1 MPDYRT
7 PGVYIEEISSGPRPV
22 QASSTTETGFV
33 AVITIPTIFYPGR
46 GKAANMYLPGPAEGD
61 PQQSWNRALAFRPLL
76 LESADAAPAKGKK
89 GGAGG
94 APGAGGNNFQKLVAD
109 ILPGKWEVRAPS
121 GQDNKVTMS
130 NDQGDLLRFP
140 VSRALMSIVT
150 DDATKKAE
158 WDLSFGADESAV
170 VQLISAYASDQGIEH
185 TGNLGAVD
193 PKGKPVTLNISNI
206 HGRLHGT
213 APSFTSM
220 DGFHAWRA
228 EFGERLYQEV
238 LMEANPKV
246 SQSKAEVMWDTLDGG
261 AKAAW
266 HRWLRAHPGMRRL
279 ELSVI
284 GFFSNGGA
292 TAFPSVALQGADGSH
307 PVAKRAFLEKAY
319 DGASVVAMLA
329 APGLNIGWQQAILEY
344 AGPAGRGDLFA
355 VLEAPRYLLTKPPRG
370 IKVNEF
376 RWITEENGNNPGD
389 YEVAELQTLEAPAAS
404 ELRFGGFAADVV
416 LDRCTPRDTS
426 GYGACYAPWFIT
438 DNPLATGM
446 SDKYII
452 TPPAGF
458 IAGVI
463 AGTDN
468 KAGGG
473 VHKAPANEPVL
484 GISELVTSVSDREQA
499 ALNVKGI
506 NIVRHR
512 PGAGIRV
519 WGARTVAS
527 DALWNYVNVRRLFL
541 FVERSVRDS
550 VNWAVF
556 QPNNDAT
563 RGSLRDSIAGFLFRL
578 YNMGMLDGT
587 SWQDAF
593 TVQCDR
599 ENNPE
604 ADIRAGML
612 TVDVQIRPVFPAEFI
627 RIRFQ
632 QTPMAIG

>member
-1 MPDYRT
+1 
-7 PGVYIEEISSGPRPV
+7 
-22 QASSTTETGFV
+22 
-33 AVITIPTIFYPGR
+33 
-46 GKAANMYLPGPAEGD
+46 
-61 PQQSWNRALAFRPLL
+61 
-76 LESADAAPAKGKK
+76 
-89 GGAGG
+89 
-94 APGAGGNNFQKLVAD
+94 
-109 ILPGKWEVRAPS
+109 
-121 GQDNKVTMS
+121 
-130 NDQGDLLRFP
+130 
-140 VSRALMSIVT
+140 
-150 DDATKKAE
+150 
-158 WDLSFGADESAV
+158 
-170 VQLISAYASDQGIEH
+170 
-185 TGNLGAVD
+185 
-193 PKGKPVTLNISNI
+193 
-206 HGRLHGT
+206 
-213 APSFTSM
+213 
-220 DGFHAWRA
+220 
-228 EFGERLYQEV
+228 
-238 LMEANPKV
+238 
-246 SQSKAEVMWDTLDGG
+246 
-261 AKAAW
+261 
-266 HRWLRAHPGMRRL
+266 
-279 ELSVI
+279 
-284 GFFSNGGA
+284 
-292 TAFPSVALQGADGSH
+292 
-307 PVAKRAFLEKAY
+307 
-319 DGASVVAMLA
+319 MLA
-329 APGLNIGWQQAILEY
+329 APGLGIGWQQGILEY
-344 AGPAGRGDLFA
+344 SGPAGRGDLFA

-389 YEVAELQTLEAPAAS
+389 YEVAELQTLAAPVAS
-404 ELRFGGFAADVV
+404 ELRFGGFAADIV

-426 GYGACYAPWFIT
+426 GYGACYSPWFIT
-438 DNPLATGM
+438 DNPLATGL

-506 NIVRHR
+506 NIIRHR

-604 ADIRAGML
+604 VDIRAGML

>member
-1 MPDYRT
+1 
-7 PGVYIEEISSGPRPV
+7 
-22 QASSTTETGFV
+22 
-33 AVITIPTIFYPGR
+33 
-46 GKAANMYLPGPAEGD
+46 
-61 PQQSWNRALAFRPLL
+61 
-76 LESADAAPAKGKK
+76 
-89 GGAGG
+89 
-94 APGAGGNNFQKLVAD
+94 
-109 ILPGKWEVRAPS
+109 
-121 GQDNKVTMS
+121 
-130 NDQGDLLRFP
+130 
-140 VSRALMSIVT
+140 
-150 DDATKKAE
+150 
-158 WDLSFGADESAV
+158 
-170 VQLISAYASDQGIEH
+170 
-185 TGNLGAVD
+185 
-193 PKGKPVTLNISNI
+193 
-206 HGRLHGT
+206 
-213 APSFTSM
+213 M
-220 DGFHAWRA
+220 DGFHAWRL

-238 LMEANPKV
+238 LMEASPKV

-261 AKAAW
+261 AKGAW
-266 HRWLRAHPGMRRL
+266 HRWLRAHPGIRRL
-279 ELSVI
+279 ELSVV

-329 APGLNIGWQQAILEY
+329 APGLNIGWQQGILEY

-355 VLEAPRYLLTKPPRG
+355 ILEAPRYLLTKPPRG

-376 RWITEENGNNPGD
+376 RWITEENGSNPGD
-389 YEVAELQTLEAPAAS
+389 YEVAELQTLEAPVAS

-426 GYGACYAPWFIT
+426 GYGACYSPWFIT

-463 AGTDN
+463 AGTDS

-519 WGARTVAS
+519 WGARTIAS

-556 QPNNDAT
+556 QPNNDST

>member
-1 MPDYRT
+1 
-7 PGVYIEEISSGPRPV
+7 
-22 QASSTTETGFV
+22 
-33 AVITIPTIFYPGR
+33 
-46 GKAANMYLPGPAEGD
+46 
-61 PQQSWNRALAFRPLL
+61 
-76 LESADAAPAKGKK
+76 
-89 GGAGG
+89 
-94 APGAGGNNFQKLVAD
+94 
-109 ILPGKWEVRAPS
+109 
-121 GQDNKVTMS
+121 
-130 NDQGDLLRFP
+130 
-140 VSRALMSIVT
+140 
-150 DDATKKAE
+150 
-158 WDLSFGADESAV
+158 
-170 VQLISAYASDQGIEH
+170 
-185 TGNLGAVD
+185 
-193 PKGKPVTLNISNI
+193 
-206 HGRLHGT
+206 
-213 APSFTSM
+213 
-220 DGFHAWRA
+220 
-228 EFGERLYQEV
+228 
-238 LMEANPKV
+238 
-246 SQSKAEVMWDTLDGG
+246 
-261 AKAAW
+261 
-266 HRWLRAHPGMRRL
+266 
-279 ELSVI
+279 
-284 GFFSNGGA
+284 
-292 TAFPSVALQGADGSH
+292 
-307 PVAKRAFLEKAY
+307 
-319 DGASVVAMLA
+319 
-329 APGLNIGWQQAILEY
+329 
-344 AGPAGRGDLFA
+344 
-355 VLEAPRYLLTKPPRG
+355 
-370 IKVNEF
+370 
-376 RWITEENGNNPGD
+376 
-389 YEVAELQTLEAPAAS
+389 
-404 ELRFGGFAADVV
+404 
-416 LDRCTPRDTS
+416 
-426 GYGACYAPWFIT
+426 
-438 DNPLATGM
+438 M

-463 AGTDN
+463 AGTDS

-519 WGARTVAS
+519 WGARTIAS

-556 QPNNDAT
+556 QPNNDST

>member
-1 MPDYRT
+1 
-7 PGVYIEEISSGPRPV
+7 
-22 QASSTTETGFV
+22 
-33 AVITIPTIFYPGR
+33 
-46 GKAANMYLPGPAEGD
+46 
-61 PQQSWNRALAFRPLL
+61 
-76 LESADAAPAKGKK
+76 
-89 GGAGG
+89 
-94 APGAGGNNFQKLVAD
+94 
-109 ILPGKWEVRAPS
+109 
-121 GQDNKVTMS
+121 MS

-158 WDLSFGADESAV
+158 WDLSFGADESSM
-170 VQLISAYASDQGIEH
+170 VQLISAYASEQGIGH

-220 DGFHAWRA
+220 DGFHAWRL

-238 LMEANPKV
+238 LMEASPKV

-261 AKAAW
+261 AKGAW
-266 HRWLRAHPGMRRL
+266 HRWLRAHPGIRRL
-279 ELSVI
+279 ELSVV

-329 APGLNIGWQQAILEY
+329 APGLNIGWQQGILEY
-344 AGPAGRGDLFA
+344 SGPAGRGDLFA
-355 VLEAPRYLLTKPPRG
+355 ILEAPRYLLTKPPRG

-376 RWITEENGNNPGD
+376 RWITEENGSNPGD
-389 YEVAELQTLEAPAAS
+389 YEVAELQTLEAPVAS

-426 GYGACYAPWFIT
+426 GYGACYSPWFIT

-463 AGTDN
+463 AGTDS

-519 WGARTVAS
+519 WGARTIAS

-556 QPNNDAT
+556 QPNNDST